1 MEIKPEKQET
11 VKQIIEK
18 YETAQSVYYTEYRGL
33 TVAEVTQLR
42 SQLRKAGC
50 EYKVL
55 KNTLQTKALEQMN
68 KPDFAPYFIGPV
80 ATAFSMQ
87 DPAQSAKVLKT
98 FAKDHQKLVIKGGML
113 GPKKLAVKD
122 ILALADLPSR
132 NELLAKV
139 FATMQEPI
147 VGFLRVL
154 NGPASG
160 LVNVLT
166 QIKKQKEEA
175 APAAS

>member
-1 MEIKPEKQET
+1 MVVRPEKEEI
-11 VKQIIEK
+11 VKQLIEK
-18 YETAQSVYYTEYRGL
+18 YQAAQSVYFTEYRGL
-33 TVAEVTQLR
+33 TVAEMTQLR
-42 SQLRKAGC
+42 AQLRKTGC
-50 EYKVL
+50 EYKVI
-55 KNTLQTKALEQMN
+55 KNTMATKAFEQMK
-68 KPDFAPYFIGPV
+68 KPDYTPYFIGPV
-80 ATAFSMQ
+80 GTAFSMQ

-98 FAKDHQKLVIKGGML
+98 FVKDHPLLVIKGGML

-139 FATMQEPI
+139 FATMQAPI

-154 NGPASG
+154 NGPAVG

-166 QIKKQKEEA
+166 QIKKQKEET